1 MMDFNK
7 ENERAF
13 RIYFTIDSCHTALTD
28 IYEKLVD
35 REFDTVEKDIR
46 GIISELRIIIKS
58 IEEDDF

>member
-1 MMDFNK
+1 MNLDK

-13 RIYFTIDSCHTALTD
+13 RICFTIDSCHNALTE

-46 GIISELRIIIKS
+46 GVISELRIIIKS
-58 IEEDDF
+58 IEDDDF